1 MTFQV
6 TTLGRSGA
14 GPAGDIDDRNAS
26 RGIPTGRPPPM
37 LGSRRFYEQAGFLGF
52 LDPRRQRLQLGLADG
67 LAEPRESLRLLFLY
81 VMFDVRLE
89 FHEQIVY
96 PAMREAGL
104 ESLVDEAEEEH
115 SMVKELVAQ
124 LEAMDATIEGVDS
137 VLAELKANVEHHV
150 QEEESEGF
158 PRFREA
164 VGQAELQALATR
176 VEEAKQAAS

>member
-1 MTFQV
+1 MPDVIKLLEADHREVEDLFAKAEST
-6 TTLGRSGA
+6 SGA
-14 GPAGDIDDRNAS
+14 AKQQVVMKIA
-26 RGIPTGRPPPM
+26 
-37 LGSRRFYEQAGFLGF
+37 
-52 LDPRRQRLQLGLADG
+52 
-67 LAEPRESLRLLFLY
+67 AELTLHAE
-81 VMFDVRLE
+81 VE
-89 FHEQIVY
+89 EQIVY

>member
-1 MTFQV
+1 MPDVIKLLEADHREVEDLFAKAEST
-6 TTLGRSGA
+6 SGA
-14 GPAGDIDDRNAS
+14 AKQQVVMKIA
-26 RGIPTGRPPPM
+26 
-37 LGSRRFYEQAGFLGF
+37 
-52 LDPRRQRLQLGLADG
+52 
-67 LAEPRESLRLLFLY
+67 AELTLHAE
-81 VMFDVRLE
+81 VE
-89 FHEQIVY
+89 EQIVY

-158 PRFREA
+158 RRFREA
-164 VGQAELQALATR
+164 VGQAELQALASR
-176 VEEAKQAAS
+176 VEEGKQAAS